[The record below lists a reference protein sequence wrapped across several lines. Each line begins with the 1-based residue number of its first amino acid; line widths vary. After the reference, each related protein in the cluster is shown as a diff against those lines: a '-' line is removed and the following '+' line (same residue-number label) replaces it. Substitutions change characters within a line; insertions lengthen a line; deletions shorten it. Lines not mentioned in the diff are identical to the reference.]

1 MTLEVYSTILT
12 LGSIGIFVALLGL
25 LLLSLTT
32 KTGGKFTLEIR
43 YEQYIALIAAISIT
57 SIVFSLTYQLVYETP
72 VCELCWWQR
81 IFLYPVSVITLVA
94 LWFRTRETHV
104 TTAILA
110 GLGFYIACYHYY
122 YHFQGYVL
130 GKTLSLPCS
139 YGGLLPA
146 CTKTPVLVFG
156 FATIPFMGIMVF
168 GSFLILTW
176 FAYKVR
182 QQKSSE
188 SESLLNILATTPTQQ
203 ETIITTQTETIV
215 TASPEP
221 VTTNSPA
228 PHKLYGAV
236 AVAVLLVIVAFLFT
250 RGYIVAA
257 TVNGQ
262 PIGWLAVVS
271 KLEDQDG
278 KKTLEAMVNERI
290 LNTEFEKL
298 GITIEAGALSER
310 IAEIETQVSAQGGT
324 LAEAL
329 AQQGMTMKMLE
340 AQIES
345 QLKIEKALGDKIK
358 VTDAEVTAYLAE
370 NGIEAHPDETPEQL
384 NAEIAEQLKQQKI
397 QMETQAW
404 ITAVTDKAE
413 IKYYVRY

>member
-1 MTLEVYSTILT
+1 MNIHTYSVILT
-12 LGSIGIFVALLGL
+12 IGAIGIFGVLLGL
-25 LLLSLTT
+25 LIWSSTT
-32 KTGGKFTLEIR
+32 KSGKKFARSIR
-43 YEQYIALIAAISIT
+43 YEQYIALIGAIALT
-57 SIVFSLTYQLVYETP
+57 ATVFSLVYQLVYETP

-81 IFLYPVSVITLVA
+81 IFLYPVSVISVVA

-104 TTAILA
+104 TTGILA
-110 GLGFYIACYHYY
+110 AFGFYIACYHYY

-146 CTKTPVLVFG
+146 CTKSPILVFG
-156 FATIPFMGIMVF
+156 FSTIPFLGVMVF

-182 QQKSSE
+182 QQKSAE

-203 ETIITTQTETIV
+203 KTIIATQTETVV
-215 TASPEP
+215 TTSPEP
-221 VTTNSPA
+221 VTTNSPT
-228 PHKLYGAV
+228 PYKLYGAV
-236 AVAVLLVIVAFLFT
+236 AVAVLLVIIAFLFT

-262 PIGWLAVVS
+262 PISWLAVVS

-278 KKTLEAMVNERI
+278 KKTLEAMINERV

-298 GITIEAGALSER
+298 GITIEAGAVTER

-324 LAEAL
+324 LEEAL

-340 AQIES
+340 VQIES
-345 QLKIEKALGDKIK
+345 QLKLEKALGDKTK

-370 NGIEAHPDETPEQL
+370 NGIEAHPDETPEEL

-397 QMETQAW
+397 QMETQTW